1 MTKMIFVK
9 GIWQEEKEDNKKII
23 PYPIKAIEPLP
34 EIVHKSIS
42 QRLSE
47 SMGDIAQITDN
58 LKSKKK

>member
-1 MTKMIFVK
+1 MPINLKKVVK
-9 GIWQEEKEDNKKII
+9 DGNKN
-23 PYPIKAIEPLP
+23 PYYPKVEPLP
-34 EIVHKSIS
+34 EIVHKPIS